1 MYYQYFGLKEAPFS
15 IAVNPRYLF
24 MSPRHRD
31 ALAHLLYGVGAGGGF
46 ILLTGE
52 VGTGKTTINR
62 CLLEQLPDNT
72 DIAII
77 LNPALNALELLAT
90 VCDELVIDYDRDNL
104 TLKSLTDKL
113 HHFLLVNHVLGRKT
127 VLLIDEAQHL
137 DYDVLEQVRL
147 LTNLETNSEKLLQ
160 IILIGQPELATMLAR
175 PELRQLNQRIT
186 ARYNLEPLNL
196 EETSAYI
203 RHRLQVA
210 GMTAGQEVFPP
221 AVVRG
226 IHRRTRGIPR
236 LINVVCDR
244 MLLGAYGRNQDKTD
258 LSLLRLAA
266 REVMGEEAQAPA
278 PRASARLAWSLAA
291 AVLLLA
297 GAAGWWLLER
307 SRWDMDSLFSRQP
320 SLAVEPAPAGPPPVP
335 AQVAPV
341 EPEPVVAAS
350 STAEAPPQDDWLLPP
365 LEALTTLWSLYSSA
379 ALPLNLCAGEK
390 QEELVCVSGYAGTW
404 DELAPFDRPL
414 LLDMITPER
423 FAAATLLLGMDERSA
438 WVATANGPAL
448 VELGELGLSWSG
460 SYRLLWHPPP
470 GYSQSLALD
479 DDSAV
484 VARIAD
490 LFARLDGQE
499 QALAGTRFTPA
510 LQTRVRLFQQ
520 EQGLKADGVVG
531 MQTLLRLN
539 ERLGISPTAAQ
550 ARARLETAATVSAP

>member
-210 GMTAGQEVFPP
+210 GMAAGQEVFPP

-341 EPEPVVAAS
+341 EPEPVVAAGP
-350 STAEAPPQDDWLLPP
+350 AKAPPQDDWLLPP

-379 ALPLNLCAGEK
+379 ALPLNLCAGEI

-520 EQGLKADGVVG
+520 EQGLKDDGVVG

>member
-160 IILIGQPELATMLAR
+160 IILIGQPELAAMLAR

-291 AVLLLA
+291 VLLLA
-297 GAAGWWLLER
+297 GGAGWWLLER
-307 SRWDMDSLFSRQP
+307 YQWDMDALLSRQP
-320 SLAVEPAPAGPPPVP
+320 DLAVEPAPTGPPAEP
-335 AQVAPV
+335 AEVAPA
-341 EPEPVVAAS
+341 EPEPVVAAGP
-350 STAEAPPQDDWLLPP
+350 AKAPPQDDWLLPP

-379 ALPLNLCAGEK
+379 ALPLNLCAGEI

-404 DELAPFDRPL
+404 DELATFDRPL
-414 LLDMITPER
+414 LLDMISPER

-460 SYRLLWHPPP
+460 SYRLLWHPPA

>member
-104 TLKSLTDKL
+104 TLKALTDKL

-160 IILIGQPELATMLAR
+160 IILIGQPELAAMLAR

-266 REVMGEEAQAPA
+266 REVMGEEAPA
-278 PRASARLAWSLAA
+278 PRSSAGLAWSLAA
-291 AVLLLA
+291 VVVLLA

-307 SRWDMDSLFSRQP
+307 AQWDMDSLFSRQP
-320 SLAVEPAPAGPPPVP
+320 NLAVEPAPAGPPAAP
-335 AQVAPV
+335 AEVAPV
-341 EPEPVVAAS
+341 ELEPVAAAS
-350 STAEAPPQDDWLLPP
+350 PAMAPPQDDWLLSP

-379 ALPLNLCAGEK
+379 ALPLNLCAGEI

-404 DELAPFDRPL
+404 DELASFDRPL

-460 SYRLLWHPPP
+460 SYRLLWHPPA

-520 EQGLKADGVVG
+520 EQGLKDDGVVG

>member
-1 MYYQYFGLKEAPFS
+1 MYYQYFGLREAPFS

-77 LNPALNALELLAT
+77 LNPALNAVELLAT

-137 DYDVLEQVRL
+137 DYDVLEQIRL

-160 IILIGQPELATMLAR
+160 IILIGQPELAAMLAR

-186 ARYNLEPLNL
+186 ARYDLGPLDL
-196 EETSAYI
+196 EETGAYI
-203 RHRLQVA
+203 HHRLQVA
-210 GMTAGQEVFPP
+210 GMAAGREVFPP

-244 MLLGAYGRNQDKTD
+244 MLLGAYGRNQEKTD
-258 LSLLRLAA
+258 LSLLRLAS
-266 REVMGEEAQAPA
+266 REVMGEAGDTAPRSARWAGPSRRCWWWPCWPRAAGGWHSAVWSASPRPNRPRRHRSRLRRRSRPEAQESA
-278 PRASARLAWSLAA
+278 ASVAA
-291 AVLLLA
+291 T
-297 GAAGWWLLER
+297 G
-307 SRWDMDSLFSRQP
+307 
-320 SLAVEPAPAGPPPVP
+320 
-335 AQVAPV
+335 PV
-341 EPEPVVAAS
+341 EPVDEMAG
-350 STAEAPPQDDWLLPP
+350 DGWLLPP
-365 LEALTTLWSLYSSA
+365 LEALATLWSLYSPA
-379 ALPLNLCAGEK
+379 PLPLNLCAGEIR
-390 QEELVCVSGYAGTW
+390 EDLVCVSDYAGTW
-404 DELAPFDRPL
+404 DELARFDRPL
-414 LLDMITPER
+414 LLDMITPDR
-423 FAAATLLLGMDERSA
+423 FSAATLLLGMDERSA
-438 WVATANGPAL
+438 WVATAAGPVL

-460 SYRLLWHPPP
+460 SYRLLWRPPA
-470 GYSQSLALD
+470 GFSHSLAVG
-479 DDSAV
+479 DDSPV
-484 VARIAD
+484 VARVAES
-490 LFARLDGQE
+490 FARLDGQQ
-499 QALAGTRFTPA
+499 QALAGSRFTPA
-510 LQTRVRLFQQ
+510 LETRVRLFQQ

-531 MQTLLRLN
+531 LQTLFRLN

-550 ARARLETAATVSAP
+550 ARARLEAAATVSAP

>member
-1 MYYQYFGLKEAPFS
+1 MYYQYFGLREAPFS

-77 LNPALNALELLAT
+77 LNPALNAVELLAT

-137 DYDVLEQVRL
+137 DYDVLEQIRL

-160 IILIGQPELATMLAR
+160 IILIGQPELAAMLAR

-186 ARYNLEPLNL
+186 ARYDLGPLDL
-196 EETSAYI
+196 EETGAYI
-203 RHRLQVA
+203 HHRLQVA
-210 GMTAGQEVFPP
+210 GMAAGREVFPP

-244 MLLGAYGRNQDKTD
+244 MLLGAYGRNQEKTD
-258 LSLLRLAA
+258 LSLLRLAS
-266 REVMGEEAQAPA
+266 REVMGEAGDTA
-278 PRASARLAWSLAA
+278 PRSARWGWAVAALLVVAMLGAGGWWLAQRGLVGQPATQSAPPPPPLAA
-291 AVLLLA
+291 A
-297 GAAGWWLLER
+297 
-307 SRWDMDSLFSRQP
+307 P
-320 SLAVEPAPAGPPPVP
+320 AVEPE
-335 AQVAPV
+335 AQESAASVVATGPV
-341 EPEPVVAAS
+341 EPVDEMAG
-350 STAEAPPQDDWLLPP
+350 DGWLLPP
-365 LEALTTLWSLYSSA
+365 LEALATLWSLYSPA
-379 ALPLNLCAGEK
+379 PLPLNLCAGEIR
-390 QEELVCVSGYAGTW
+390 EDLVCVSDYAGTW
-404 DELAPFDRPL
+404 DELARFDRPL
-414 LLDMITPER
+414 LLDMITPDR
-423 FAAATLLLGMDERSA
+423 FSAATLLLGMDERSA
-438 WVATANGPAL
+438 WVATAAGPVL

-460 SYRLLWHPPP
+460 SYRLLWRPPA
-470 GYSQSLALD
+470 GFSHSLAVG
-479 DDSAV
+479 DDSPV
-484 VARIAD
+484 VARVAES
-490 LFARLDGQE
+490 FARLDGQQ
-499 QALAGTRFTPA
+499 QALAGSRFTPA
-510 LQTRVRLFQQ
+510 LETRVRLFQQ

-531 MQTLLRLN
+531 LQTLFRLN

>member
-62 CLLEQLPDNT
+62 CLLEQLPENT

-137 DYDVLEQVRL
+137 DYDVLEQIRL

-196 EETSAYI
+196 EETGAYI

-210 GMTAGQEVFPP
+210 GMSAGQEVFPA

-226 IHRRTRGIPR
+226 IHSHTRGIPR

-244 MLLGAYGRNQDKTD
+244 MLLGAYGRNKDKTD
-258 LSLLRLAA
+258 LALLRLAA
-266 REVMGEEAQAPA
+266 REVMGEESQTPG
-278 PRASARLAWSLAA
+278 PQSRARLAWSLAA
-291 AVLLLA
+291 VAVLLVG
-297 GAAGWWLLER
+297 GAAWWQLER
-307 SRWDMDSLFSRQP
+307 SHWDMGSMFSRQP
-320 SLAVEPAPAGPPPVP
+320 ALEVEPAPAPPPLVP
-335 AQVAPV
+335 AEPA
-341 EPEPVVAAS
+341 PEPAAD
-350 STAEAPPQDDWLLPP
+350 ARPFEASPQDDWLLPP
-365 LEALTTLWSLYSSA
+365 LEALTILWSLYSDA
-379 ALPLNLCAGEK
+379 ALPLNLCAGEI

-404 DELAPFDRPL
+404 DELATFDRPL
-414 LLDMITPER
+414 LLDMISPER
-423 FAAATLLLGMDERSA
+423 FAAATLLLGVDERSA
-438 WVATANGPAL
+438 WVATAQGPVL

-460 SYRLLWHPPP
+460 SYRLLWHPPA
-470 GYSQSLALD
+470 GYEQSLTLG
-479 DDSAV
+479 DDSPV
-484 VARIAD
+484 VARVAD
-490 LFARLDGQE
+490 MFARMDGQE
-499 QALAGTRFTPA
+499 QALAGSRFTPA

-520 EQGLKADGVVG
+520 EQGLKDDGVVG

-539 ERLGISPTAAQ
+539 ERLGVSPTAAQ

>member
-77 LNPALNALELLAT
+77 LNPALNALDLLAT

-137 DYDVLEQVRL
+137 DYDVLEQIRL
-147 LTNLETNSEKLLQ
+147 LTNLETHSEKLLQ

-196 EETSAYI
+196 DETGAYI

-210 GMTAGQEVFPP
+210 GMTAGQEVFPA

-266 REVMGEEAQAPA
+266 REVMGDEAQAPG
-278 PRASARLAWSLAA
+278 PRSFARLAWSLAA
-291 AVLLLA
+291 VALLLA
-297 GAAGWWLLER
+297 GGAGWWLLER
-307 SRWDMDSLFSRQP
+307 AQWDLDSVLGRQP
-320 SLAVEPAPAGPPPVP
+320 SLAVEPIPVP
-335 AQVAPV
+335 APAVPSQAAPV
-341 EPEPVVAAS
+341 ESPAPVVEAS
-350 STAEAPPQDDWLLPP
+350 PPASPPQDDWLLPP

-379 ALPLNLCAGEK
+379 ALPLNLCAGDI

-404 DELAPFDRPL
+404 DELATFDRPL

-438 WVATANGPAL
+438 WVATADGPAL

-460 SYRLLWHPPP
+460 SYRLLWHPPA
-470 GYSQSLALD
+470 GYSQSLSLGD
-479 DDSAV
+479 EGPV
-484 VARIAD
+484 VARIAE

-499 QALAGTRFTPA
+499 QALAGSRFTPA
-510 LQTRVRLFQQ
+510 LQTRVLLFQQ
-520 EQGLKADGVVG
+520 EQGLKDDGVVG
-531 MQTLLRLN
+531 LQTLFRLN

>member
-90 VCDELVIDYDRDNL
+90 VCDELVIDYDRENL

-137 DYDVLEQVRL
+137 DYDVLEQIRL

-160 IILIGQPELATMLAR
+160 IILIGQPELASMLAR

-196 EETSAYI
+196 EETGAYI

-210 GMTAGQEVFPP
+210 GMTAGHEVFPP

-226 IHRRTRGIPR
+226 IHRRTSGIPR

-244 MLLGAYGRNQDKTD
+244 MLLGAYGRNQDRTD

-266 REVMGEEAQAPA
+266 REVMGEEAQVPA
-278 PRASARLAWSLAA
+278 PRSSTRLAWSLAA
-291 AVLLLA
+291 VTVLLV
-297 GAAGWWLLER
+297 GGAGWWLLER
-307 SRWDMDSLFSRQP
+307 AQWDLDAVFKRQP
-320 SLAVEPAPAGPPPVP
+320 TLAVEPTPLPPPAVP
-335 AQVAPV
+335 AEVAPV
-341 EPEPVVAAS
+341 APEPVAEAS
-350 STAEAPPQDDWLLPP
+350 SPAKAPGQDDWLLPP

-379 ALPLNLCAGEK
+379 ALPLNLCAGEI

-404 DELAPFDRPL
+404 DELATFDRPL
-414 LLDMITPER
+414 LLDMISPER

-438 WVATANGPAL
+438 WVATAEGPAL

-460 SYRLLWHPPP
+460 SYRLLWHPPA
-470 GYSQSLALD
+470 GYSQSLTLD
-479 DDSAV
+479 DDSPV
-484 VARIAD
+484 VARVAD

-499 QALAGTRFTPA
+499 QALAGSRFTPA

-520 EQGLKADGVVG
+520 EQGLKDDGVVG